1 MNKKLSVLLALLLV
15 VSLVAGCATNGEA
28 SVEPAEEP
36 VETPAEEPAEE
47 AKPLKVAAMMP
58 GPIND
63 MGWNA
68 TAYNGLLAIEE
79 QFGAEI
85 SYVENVSSS
94 DMEEV
99 FRNYALQGFDVVFG
113 HGFEFGDPAE
123 RVATEFPD
131 TTFIIFSSTITN
143 GSNLSS
149 VTFSAPQQGF
159 LAGALAALITETD
172 IVGGIG
178 GLDIPPIRMPIQGFI
193 AGAEYVNPDIDV
205 RAVMT
210 GSMDDVAGLKETA
223 FAMLDQDVDVIFAL
237 ADQAGMGA
245 IEACTERGAWS
256 IGANVDQ
263 NERSPQTVV
272 QSVIKDSPV
281 LYTYMVDMIA
291 SGNYEPGM
299 YELGAAEDAIFL
311 ADWHGFDEQ
320 FPEAKAEIEEIIK
333 GIKSGEI
340 TIDISGYDL

>member
-1 MNKKLSVLLALLLV
+1 MNKKLSVLFALLLV
-15 VSLVAGCATNGEA
+15 ISLVAGCATNGEA
-28 SVEPAEEP
+28 PVEPAEEP

-47 AKPLKVAAMMP
+47 AKPLKVAALMP

-99 FRNYALQGFDVVFG
+99 FRNFAIQGFNVVFG

-123 RVATEFPD
+123 RVAAEFPE
-131 TTFIIFSSTITN
+131 TTFVIISSNVTN

-149 VTFSAPQQGF
+149 VTFAAPQQGF
-159 LAGALAALITETD
+159 IAGAMAALLTETD
-172 IVGGIG
+172 VVGGIG
-178 GLDIPPIRMPIQGFI
+178 GMDIPPIRMPILGFI
-193 AGAEYVNPDIDV
+193 AGAEYVNPNIDV

-210 GSMDDVAGLKETA
+210 GSFDDVAGLKETA
-223 FAMLDQDVDVIFAL
+223 FAMLDEDADVIFAL
-237 ADQAGMGA
+237 ADKAGMGA
-245 IEACTERGAWS
+245 IEASEDRGTWS

-263 NERSPQTVV
+263 NERAPQTVI
-272 QSVIKDSPV
+272 QSIVKDSPILFTFMAEMIV
-281 LYTYMVDMIA
+281 NGTYE
-291 SGNYEPGM
+291 SGA
-299 YELGAAEDAIFL
+299 YELGVAEDAIYL

-320 FPEAKAEIEEIIK
+320 FPEVKTEIEEIIA
-333 GIKSGEI
+333 GLKSGDI